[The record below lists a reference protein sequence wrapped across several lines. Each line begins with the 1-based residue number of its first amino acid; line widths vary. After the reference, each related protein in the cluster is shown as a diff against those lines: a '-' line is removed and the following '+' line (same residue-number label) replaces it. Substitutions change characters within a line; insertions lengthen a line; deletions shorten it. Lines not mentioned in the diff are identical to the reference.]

1 MGQIPLKITDV
12 KKTKFTNMVEGGVKI
27 LNKNL
32 TGFFEDLDYELNISL
47 STTYKNCEMWGLPG
61 HT

>member
-1 MGQIPLKITDV
+1 MP
-12 KKTKFTNMVEGGVKI
+12 MVEGGVKI

-32 TGFFEDLDYELNISL
+32 TGSFEDLEYELNISL